1 MAAASAA
8 GVDVME
14 VDTQSTPS
22 PPATGSDAKLF
33 SKKSKGKGKGRAATQ
48 ETMREEV
55 DDDVVMSDSVAVETN
70 REKAEGDLDM
80 VGLLDRVPREP
91 VYAVCMPP
99 LTASAQ
105 GGDAGSVSWDQQPM
119 SPLLKAFAALLRSLA
134 VTEWLAGVLTLLTRW
149 ANSREGRSSSG
160 SAQQQASSSW
170 GKILLSG
177 EGRRVLERLMK
188 LHRHVLM
195 EVSRGLSS
203 LKRICNI
210 PFSRVKC
217 YVVLWKAGG

>member
-14 VDTQSTPS
+14 VDTQSTP
-22 PPATGSDAKLF
+22 PPAATRSGAKP
-33 SKKSKGKGKGRAATQ
+33 SSRKSKGKGKGRAAPQ
-48 ETMREEV
+48 ETSREGV
-55 DDDVVMSDSVAVETN
+55 DDDVVMSDRVAVDTS
-70 REKAEGDLDM
+70 REKGEGELDM

-91 VYAVCMPP
+91 VYAVGMPP

-105 GGDAGSVSWDQQPM
+105 AGDAGSVPWDQQSMP
-119 SPLLKAFAALLRSLA
+119 PLLKAFAALLRSLA

-149 ANSREGRSSSG
+149 ANSREGRSGGGSG
-160 SAQQQASSSW
+160 QQASSSW

-177 EGRRVLERLMK
+177 EGRRVLDRLMK

-195 EVSRGLSS
+195 EVS
-203 LKRICNI
+203 
-210 PFSRVKC
+210 
-217 YVVLWKAGG
+217 